1 MLRASCRVNKS
12 QVTGV
17 HRTVYHSPAFTYG
30 EIILRIKALVF
41 DFIWSLTTGEG
52 KKKRSK
58 SPFGELTRMSLQQ
71 L

>member
-1 MLRASCRVNKS
+1 MLRASRRVNKS

-17 HRTVYHSPAFTYG
+17 HRTVYHSPAFTDG

-41 DFIWSLTTGEG
+41 DFIWSLTMGEG
-52 KKKRSK
+52 KKRSK